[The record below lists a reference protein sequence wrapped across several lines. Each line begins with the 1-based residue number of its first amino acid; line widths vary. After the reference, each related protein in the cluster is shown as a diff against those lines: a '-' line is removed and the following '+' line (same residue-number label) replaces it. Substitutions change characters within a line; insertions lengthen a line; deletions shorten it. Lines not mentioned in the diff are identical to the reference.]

1 MLRIHRRKY
10 NIQYNITRGESA
22 KYLYEWQLNRYVF
35 RSILYKT
42 TSTVV
47 AQRVHR
53 IDQDSSRESF
63 PLFITYSRVHV
74 QLYVYISLNYIYI
87 FMQVFFTISTRF
99 LERWHIENVPNILRR
114 SPGSSFFFVLY
125 IYFFYLRHYNYPCS
139 VNKRELI
146 FVCVFFLNFLL
157 VSMAVERK
165 GREWSFPYLFS
176 VHCFLI
182 IFFTVSINLV
192 HKVYS
197 CF

>member
-87 FMQVFFTISTRF
+87 FMQVFLLFPHDFWNAGTSKMCRIFYVDR
-99 LERWHIENVPNILRR
+99 PARR
-114 SPGSSFFFVLY
+114 FFFVLY

-182 IFFTVSINLV
+182 FFFTVSINLV